1 MMVMLQNIFSSKT
14 LLSGAVVSVVLG
26 AAPSQAF
33 GTITFNTTTSTN
45 SPSRVFSSPVSSTS
59 LTLSNSNSTGNTPGT
74 INTNSNG
81 WCAFTVVG
89 TSGGSAG
96 RCGYGTSPASGVSSF
111 QLSLNKSSI
120 ITGFNVS
127 SFETANISQGTVGFS
142 TDNISFTNINF
153 NGNGLQSLSF
163 FAGANQPI
171 FVRTSAAFQ
180 PSSNTGI
187 FRIASLTVADASVPV
202 PGPLPI
208 FGVAA
213 AFGWARKLRQR
224 TLA

>member
-1 MMVMLQNIFSSKT
+1 MLQNVFSSKT
-14 LLSGAVVSVVLG
+14 LLAGAVASVVLG

-33 GTITFNTTTSTN
+33 GTINFNTTSSINTASE
-45 SPSRVFSSPVSSTS
+45 VFSTPGSSTS
-59 LTLSNSNSTGNTPGT
+59 LTLSNSNSTGSNPGT
-74 INTNSNG
+74 INTNSQG
-81 WCAFTVVG
+81 WCAFTAVG

-142 TDNISFTNINF
+142 TDNISFTDINF
-153 NGNGLQSLSF
+153 TGTGSQSLSF
-163 FAGANQPI
+163 LAGANQDI

-180 PSSNTGI
+180 ATSNTGI
-187 FRIASLTVADASVPV
+187 FRISSLTVADAPVPV

-208 FGVAA
+208 LGVAA

-224 TLA
+224 TLS